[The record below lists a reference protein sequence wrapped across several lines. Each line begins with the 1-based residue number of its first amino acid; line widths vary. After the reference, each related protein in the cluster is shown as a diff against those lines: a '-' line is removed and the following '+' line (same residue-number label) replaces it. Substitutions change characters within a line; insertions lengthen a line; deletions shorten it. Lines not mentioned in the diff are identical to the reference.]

1 MTKRVFARAL
11 PAFILLLT
19 ACTSHDPP
27 VRRYH
32 VRALVKEV
40 AGSGEDLRVALAHER
55 VPAFEDRDGK
65 RSEMPAMTMVFGVTS
80 DVPKLEAG
88 QKLALDFDVRWNKA
102 PALLIVHAE
111 PLPSDTEL
119 TLESAR

>member
-1 MTKRVFARAL
+1 M
-11 PAFILLLT
+11 
-19 ACTSHDPP
+19 
-27 VRRYH
+27 RRYH

-40 AGSGEDLRVALAHER
+40 AGSGDELRVALAHER

-80 DVPKLEAG
+80 DVPKLEPG
-88 QKLALDFDVRWNKA
+88 LKVGVDFDVRWTEA

-111 PLPSDTEL
+111 ALPADTEL
-119 TLESAR
+119 TLESARNH